1 MIQARCSSALVGSR
15 VLVQTQAEPRQQI
28 FTGMNLTLRNRPDV
42 IVFSFIGVA
51 MRLEPGIVDLTLE

>member
-1 MIQARCSSALVGSR
+1 LDPEFSFKRKLSR
-15 VLVQTQAEPRQQI
+15 VQQI
-28 FTGMNLTLRNRPDV
+28 FTGMKLTLRNRPDV